1 MMKCINSEFK
11 HNELVKVLD
20 NLNNTYSNMLKEDE
34 QIKENRLYIVYDK
47 EFDVDT
53 NEYLYTL
60 RDKETNVIGGVM
72 VSEWQI
78 DSVDSN

>member
-20 NLNNTYSNMLKEDE
+20 NLNNAYSNMLKEAE

>member
-11 HNELVKVLD
+11 QNELVKVLD
-20 NLNNTYSNMLKEDE
+20 NLNNAYSNMLKEAE

-53 NEYLYTL
+53 KEYLYTL